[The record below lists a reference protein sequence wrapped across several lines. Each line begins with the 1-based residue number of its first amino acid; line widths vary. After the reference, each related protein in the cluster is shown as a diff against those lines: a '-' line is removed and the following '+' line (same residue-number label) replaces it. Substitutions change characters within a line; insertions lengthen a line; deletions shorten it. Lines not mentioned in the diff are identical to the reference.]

1 VRAFGVHRA
10 PGAGLSSEPTVAT
23 ILVLAGGGLVAL
35 VLASVSTLA
44 LVAAPLGLALGFAF
58 ARRPVPLVAAIVVL
72 TSAYGTLEA
81 FTPAPAA
88 RLIDG
93 AIATLWI
100 AVVFGYLR
108 LGANRSLRP
117 VPGLLLLMAY
127 VAIGAVGVITATNF
141 SAALESFHL
150 TGWHM
155 LAVAAVGLAP
165 WSAVTFERMAKAIVL
180 VGLVVGA
187 YCTYRHFTGSAP
199 AELRIANAAH
209 PEIPFRAFRFF
220 GSFPSAQELASWSAT
235 ILPFCVALG
244 LAWRGRWRLAAGL
257 ACPVLLIPLLAAD
270 VRTGTVAAAA
280 GSAIAL
286 VLYLGARAFPTGIR
300 LGTGLIAVIALIAI
314 GGSAFALTVAG
325 SPTEEERLAGILD
338 PSNDVNFQVRSQRWE
353 QAWHEIERQPFGYGL
368 GSAGAGLSHNT
379 SFATFGN
386 GVPAGTRFIDNSYLK
401 VGIEQGLFVMILFAG
416 LIVVLLVSLA
426 WGAITIDNRG
436 GAALCIAA
444 TATLVS
450 LAILFFGSTYVESTS
465 IVPAWIAVGLGVAE
479 LAAVPVVYRRSVRTA
494 PLLPR
499 REPSLDQA
507 LPPPA
512 PRASISS
519 RSD

>member
-1 VRAFGVHRA
+1 VPAFGADRA
-10 PGAGLSSEPTVAT
+10 LRSRLSSEPTLAT
-23 ILVLAGGGLVAL
+23 ILVLAGGGLVGL
-35 VLASVSTLA
+35 VLASVSILA

-93 AIATLWI
+93 AMATLWI
-100 AVVFGYLR
+100 AVAFGYLR
-108 LGANRSLRP
+108 LGASRPLRP

-155 LAVAAVGLAP
+155 LVVAAVGLAP
-165 WSAVTFERMAKAIVL
+165 WSAVTFERMAKAIVF

-199 AELRIANAAH
+199 AEVTVANAAH
-209 PEIPFRAFRFF
+209 PEIPFRAVRFF
-220 GSFPSAQELASWSAT
+220 GSFPSAQELASWAAT

-244 LAWRGRWRLAAGL
+244 LAWRGRWRLVAGL

-270 VRTGTVAAAA
+270 VRTGIVAAAA
-280 GSAIAL
+280 GSGIAL

-300 LGTGLIAVIALIAI
+300 LGTGLIALIALIAI
-314 GGSAFALTVAG
+314 GGSGYALTVAG
-325 SPTEEERLAGILD
+325 SPTEEERIAGILD
-338 PSNDVNFQVRSQRWE
+338 PSNDVNFQARSARWG

-368 GSAGAGLSHNT
+368 GSTGAGLSHNT

-386 GVPAGTRFIDNSYLK
+386 GVPATARFIDNSYLK
-401 VGIEQGLFVMILFAG
+401 VGIEQGLFVMILFG
-416 LIVVLLVSLA
+416 GVILVLLVSLA
-426 WGAITIDNRG
+426 WSAITTDSRG

-444 TATLVS
+444 AATLVS

-465 IVPAWIAVGLGVAE
+465 IVPAWIAVGLGVAQ
-479 LAAVPVVYRRSVRTA
+479 LAAVPALSRRSV
-494 PLLPR
+494 
-499 REPSLDQA
+499 S
-507 LPPPA
+507 PA
-512 PRASISS
+512 PFLSRRDASLR
-519 RSD
+519 RSAPAAGAPRD